1 MCLAEYIADGELLV
15 LPLKLY
21 AEGYNK
27 KRRLIMKKCLSNSLM
42 VLMGVAV
49 GVTFLFSTG
58 AMAYDEKS
66 PLVLKA
72 AIDNPPGDMKSK
84 TIKKMGDMIEAQT
97 NGRVKFKF
105 FYGSSL
111 IKKPQFVDAVS
122 RGIADISTGPVSFVT
137 GKIPELSVF
146 ELYGGYAL
154 DKYVELQKA
163 VWDDMIELFE
173 PKGVYPLMFQFSGPA
188 IFPHKTKFLKT
199 PADWEGQKMRLAGR
213 WQSTLGEQWGAS
225 PLFAPPSDL
234 YLMLQRGVIDGY
246 MLIWDIVNG
255 LKLYEVSP
263 YIVDTGFGGNIEVVT
278 MNLKKWNALSD
289 EDRAIFLK
297 VIEEVTP
304 WTYTETLKHYDNIRK
319 DIAAKGGK
327 IYMLNDEERELYLK
341 DVRALYPEVKKI
353 SGTIGNKFMDTIDA
367 NDFGGK

>member
-1 MCLAEYIADGELLV
+1 M
-15 LPLKLY
+15 
-21 AEGYNK
+21 K
-27 KRRLIMKKCLSNSLM
+27 KRLSDLLTLCA
-42 VLMGVAV
+42 VVAL
-49 GVTFLFSTG
+49 GITFLSSHG
-58 AMAYDEKS
+58 ALAYDEKN
-66 PLVLKA
+66 PMVLKA

-84 TIKKMGDMIEAQT
+84 TIKKMGDMIEERT
-97 NGRVKFKF
+97 NGRVKFQF

-137 GKIPELSVF
+137 GKIPELSIF
-146 ELYGGYAL
+146 EIYGGYAL

-163 VWDDMIELFE
+163 VWDDMKKLFE

-199 PADWEGQKMRLAGR
+199 PADWHGQKMRLAGR
-213 WQSTLGEQWGAS
+213 WQSTLGKEWGAS
-225 PLFAPPSDL
+225 PLFAPPGDL

-278 MNLKKWNALSD
+278 MNMKKWRELSD
-289 EDRAIFLK
+289 TDREVFLK
-297 VIEEVTP
+297 VVDEVTP

-327 IYMLNDEERELYLK
+327 IYTLNAEERELYLK
-341 DVRALYPEVKKI
+341 DVRALYPEVKKV
-353 SGTIGNKFMDTIDA
+353 SGEIGNRFIDIIET
-367 NDFGGK
+367 NGFGGR